1 VTDIHEKMM
10 RRAIELA
17 RKGMESNAGG
27 PFGCVVARG
36 DEIVG
41 EGNNRVTST
50 NDPTA
55 HAEVVAIRNACKELN
70 AFQLTGCTIY
80 TSCEPCPMC
89 LGAIL
94 WARPDAIYFAGSRED
109 AAEAGFDDEY
119 FYNELNCD
127 NDSREL
133 PLKNLLRSDAQA
145 VFAEWISKP
154 DKVGY

>member
-1 VTDIHEKMM
+1 M

-17 RKGMESNAGG
+17 SNGMESNDGG

-55 HAEVVAIRNACKELN
+55 HAEVVAIRNACSRLN
-70 AFQLTGCTIY
+70 TFQLTGCTVY

-89 LGAIL
+89 LGAVL
-94 WARPDAIYFAGSRED
+94 WARPDAVYFAGTRED
-109 AAEAGFDDEY
+109 AAEAGFDDEH
-119 FYNELNCD
+119 FYNELYRD

-133 PLKNLLRSDAQA
+133 PLQNLLRSDAQA
-145 VFAEWISKP
+145 VFTAWRSKP
-154 DKVGY
+154 DKIEY